1 MDVVSSVVPSSSC
14 VQMSQVF
21 AVIFPTSSWL
31 IKTQKFIS
39 SFQTWWWWD
48 SPSVTLFIVICG
60 GGGDLRMDM
69 WGAPVVVST
78 LCPRQQVKNC
88 NMNTREAKVD
98 DDGQIIS
105 FYTSLRWSGST
116 KTCQDPRFYSMP
128 FFYFFFFLPYNKVVS
143 VCSLGCCRRLFL
155 LFVDVVVGGR
165 GLKRWKICVQRKENN
180 CRCVWPGCRRYYT
193 RCRRYNNDQTYFI
206 LFVLDG
212 SNNLSSTQLSWPR
225 CRCCYCCCESFSDAV
240 AQMAV

>member
-128 FFYFFFFLPYNKVVS
+128 FFYFFFSSPTTKLCLCVLSAAVGGYFCCLLMLLLAAGGWNDEKS
-143 VCSLGCCRRLFL
+143 VCKERKTIAVACGLGAGGTTQG
-155 LFVDVVVGGR
+155 VDDITMTK
-165 GLKRWKICVQRKENN
+165 L
-180 CRCVWPGCRRYYT
+180 
-193 RCRRYNNDQTYFI
+193 I
-206 LFVLDG
+206 LF
-212 SNNLSSTQLSWPR
+212 SSFQTGAIIYPQLSWV
-225 CRCCYCCCESFSDAV
+225 DQGVGVVIVV
-240 AQMAV
+240 ASLLVTQ